1 MGRMIS
7 QIATAIRGKNSPHFR
22 NSQADV
28 KNGDVCVIVNAA
40 DPLLTG
46 KKLLFKDLKYHT
58 GFVGHLRTHSYKH
71 VLNKKPELLVWKF
84 FLSSITISCESRC
97 LRTKLAESTCKTW
110 KFSEGQPTTS
120 RTYPN
125 LLLTETFTSIFLKPT
140 CKSTSVS
147 TLKSDCFHNRNLASP
162 KVLIIKNDRTIWS
175 WLRLREITRA
185 KTQVTRTIQCWSW
198 RHQQIA

>member
-84 FLSSITISCESRC
+84 FYQVLLSP
-97 LRTKLAESTCKTW
+97 A
-110 KFSEGQPTTS
+110 
-120 RTYPN
+120 
-125 LLLTETFTSIFLKPT
+125 
-140 CKSTSVS
+140 
-147 TLKSDCFHNRNLASP
+147 
-162 KVLIIKNDRTIWS
+162 KVD
-175 WLRLREITRA
+175 A
-185 KTQVTRTIQCWSW
+185 
-198 RHQQIA
+198 